1 MPPARIA
8 LWVASIGGVA
18 LLVRSLLIG
27 PVPWW
32 AASVAFGAYATFA
45 AMGVLFPQMEMY
57 GDVVW
62 RGDPGAK
69 GIALTFDDGPHPETT
84 RAILAIL
91 ERSGH
96 KATFF
101 VVGRKVRQHPDVV
114 REIHEAG
121 HWLGAHGFL
130 HDRLLCFRAPKFIK
144 ADIEQTQEAIEQ
156 ACGVRPVLFRPPV
169 GHVSSRTAL
178 GARRA
183 GVTIVGWSVRGFDG
197 MPGAQP
203 ERVVDRIEPR
213 LRDGAIVMLHDAA
226 ERDDF
231 EPAAVE
237 ALPRL
242 LQAIDERGLETVSVE
257 ELLDGEE
264 QVPAPG

>member
-1 MPPARIA
+1 M
-8 LWVASIGGVA
+8 ASIGGIG
-18 LLVRSLLIG
+18 LLARSLVVG

-32 AASVAFGAYATFA
+32 VATAAFGAYATFA
-45 AMGVLFPQMEMY
+45 AIGVLFPQLEMY

-62 RGDPGAK
+62 RGDAGAK
-69 GIALTFDDGPHPETT
+69 GVAITFDDGPHPETT

-91 ERSGH
+91 ERGGH

-101 VVGRKVRQHPDVV
+101 VVGRKVQEHPDVV

-121 HWLGAHGFL
+121 HWLGLHGFE

-144 ADIEQTQEAIEQ
+144 ADIERTQEAIEQ

-169 GHVSSRTAL
+169 GHVSSRTAV

-183 GVTIVGWSVRGFDG
+183 GVTIVAWSARGFDG
-197 MPGAQP
+197 IPGARA
-203 ERVVDRIEPR
+203 ESVVDRIEPR
-213 LRDGAIVMLHDAA
+213 LKNGTIVMLHDAA
-226 ERDDF
+226 ERGDF
-231 EPAAVE
+231 EPVAPE

-242 LQAIDERGLETVSVE
+242 LSAIDERGLRTVSVE
-257 ELLDGEE
+257 QLLGDE
-264 QVPAPG
+264 A